1 MCAFCVKRKGA
12 LIVSALWQ
20 DVLFDE
26 VQQRM
31 NKFMVWVVTLYF

>member
-1 MCAFCVKRKGA
+1 MCLLCEKEGA